1 MSVLAFRA
9 VTKVFKSSLRGKYRY
24 TLGPIS
30 FEVEP
35 GEIFGYLGP
44 NGAGKTTTIK
54 LAMGILRP
62 SAGEIMCFGL
72 PCESTAAKKRVG
84 FLPEQPYFYQHLT
97 ARELLEFYG
106 NLFGLSRHDTRRKA
120 EDLLARVG
128 LGDHVNTPVSK
139 FSKGML
145 QRIGLAQALV
155 NDPDLV
161 VLDEPLSG
169 LDPVGRRDIRDL
181 ILDLKSRGKTVF
193 FSSHILQDVEMI
205 CDRVAILAGGRIT
218 RIACVAEVL
227 ERSVRWTEV
236 QVDGLGVAAARAMGF
251 SDVLALGD
259 RTVINVTREEE
270 LTETLG
276 KLIAAGARIS
286 SVVPMRFTLEDYFM
300 RHVGGSAGTGNHS
313 GPPAAGPRN
322 STGRVAADNDLSQ
335 SNRRP
340 HDADGPRSMERF
352 PTSVGREVR

>member
-1 MSVLAFRA
+1 MSVLAFQA
-9 VTKVFKSSLRGKYRY
+9 VTKVFKSSLRGRYQY

-30 FEVEP
+30 FGVEP

-54 LAMGILRP
+54 LAMGLLRP
-62 SAGEIMCFGL
+62 SAGKILCFGA
-72 PCESTAAKKRVG
+72 PCESAEAKQRVG

-106 NLFGLSRHDTRRKA
+106 DLFGMSRNDSRRKA
-120 EDLLARVG
+120 EDLLGRVG
-128 LGDHVNTPVSK
+128 LADQVNTPVSK
-139 FSKGML
+139 LSKGML

-181 ILDLKSRGKTVF
+181 ILDLRSRGKTVF

-205 CDRVAILAGGRIT
+205 CDRVAILAGGTIT
-218 RIACVAEVL
+218 RIASVAEVL

-236 QVDGLGVAAARAMGF
+236 QVDGLGVAAAKALGF
-251 SDVLALGD
+251 GDVVALGD
-259 RTVINVTREEE
+259 KAVINVAREEE
-270 LTETLG
+270 LTEALG
-276 KLIAAGARIS
+276 KLIAAGAKIS
-286 SVVPMRFTLEDYFM
+286 AVVPMRLTLEDYFM
-300 RHVGGSAGTGNHS
+300 SHVGNSANPGKGST
-313 GPPAAGPRN
+313 PPASGSTDPVGRGAEVAGP
-322 STGRVAADNDLSQ
+322 GRP
-335 SNRRP
+335 NRRP
-340 HDADGPRSMERF
+340 HGDEQPRSMERF